1 MARLKSCLFKA
12 GFVRPVLSFARG
24 DGAVQPCTLKHGT
37 WRRVPEES
45 EWILMRWLAMI
56 CGVAAIGCGAALAC
70 AQAAQPTAAEKKS
83 ATTIVLPPSPKAL
96 LPDAFDGWEAA
107 EPSKVV
113 MDAAQADP
121 ANAAALKEY
130 GFNAAVAAS
139 YKREGETLSLRA
151 LRFDDASGA
160 YGAYSY
166 YRQNGW
172 PKVAIGNGAASDKNR
187 VLFWVGTTVVDAT
200 FSQIGPMS
208 AGELREIA
216 RQLPAPEGSRA
227 LLPPIL
233 ACLPQTK
240 LDPQTTHYAV
250 GPAGYAGAG
259 GVLPPTLVNFD
270 KGAETLTANYSL
282 ISGSATLTLIDYPT
296 PQIAHAKVDA
306 IRAYLKAGSQAT
318 PPWPKPLSDSDT
330 ASLEVR
336 DSGPVV
342 AIVSGDAIPEE
353 SHRLLEAVH
362 FEAEMTA
369 IPQPVESEIE
379 KTGKLLLGITALSL
393 IGAAAAILLGGFL
406 GGGRA
411 LYRMAT
417 GKPASSVYDMD
428 FIHLDLREK
437 WVEVQ
442 GESVEETEATDGP
455 HPKG

>member
-1 MARLKSCLFKA
+1 
-12 GFVRPVLSFARG
+12 
-24 DGAVQPCTLKHGT
+24 
-37 WRRVPEES
+37 
-45 EWILMRWLAMI
+45 MRWLAFLAGLAALSG
-56 CGVAAIGCGAALAC
+56 GVAMAS
-70 AQAAQPTAAEKKS
+70 AQAAQPTAEEKKS
-83 ATTIVLPPSPKAL
+83 ATTITLPPSPKAL
-96 LPDAFDGWEAA
+96 LPDEFDGWATA
-107 EPSKVV
+107 EPSKTVT
-113 MDAAQADP
+113 DPAQADP

-130 GFNAAVAAS
+130 GFNAAVTAS
-139 YKREGETLSLRA
+139 YKREGETLSVRA

-166 YRQNGW
+166 YRENGW
-172 PKVAIGNGAASDKNR
+172 PKVEIGNGAASNKNR

-200 FSQIGPMS
+200 FSRVDSMS

-216 RQLPAPEGSRA
+216 RQLPAPDGSRA

-270 KGAETLTANYSL
+270 KGAETVTANYSL

-296 PQIAHAKVDA
+296 PQIAHAQVDA
-306 IRAYLKAGSQAT
+306 IRAYLKAGSQAK
-318 PPWPKPLSDSDT
+318 PPWPKPLTDSDQ

-336 DSGPVV
+336 GSGPVV

-353 SHRLLEAVH
+353 SHRLLESVH

-379 KTGKLLLGITALSL
+379 KTGRLLLGITALSL

-417 GKPASSVYDMD
+417 GKPASSMFDVE
-428 FIHLDLREK
+428 FIHLDLQEK

-442 GESVEETEATDGP
+442 GESVEEIESAEGP

>member
-1 MARLKSCLFKA
+1 
-12 GFVRPVLSFARG
+12 
-24 DGAVQPCTLKHGT
+24 
-37 WRRVPEES
+37 
-45 EWILMRWLAMI
+45 MRWLAII
-56 CGVAAIGCGAALAC
+56 CVVAAISCGAAKTC
-70 AQAAQPTAAEKKS
+70 AQGEQPTAAEKKS
-83 ATTIVLPPSPKAL
+83 ATTITLPPSPKAL
-96 LPDAFDGWEAA
+96 LPDEFDGWVTA
-107 EPSKVV
+107 EPSKTVT
-113 MDAAQADP
+113 DPAQADP

-130 GFNAAVAAS
+130 GFNAAVLAN

-172 PKVAIGNGAASDKNR
+172 PKVAIGTGAASNNNR

-200 FSQIGPMS
+200 FSKVGPMS
-208 AGELREIA
+208 AGEMREIA
-216 RQLPAPEGSRA
+216 RQLPAPGGSSA

-233 ACLPQTK
+233 ACLPQSK

-259 GVLPPTLVNFD
+259 GVLPPALVNFD

-296 PQIAHAKVDA
+296 PQIAHAQVDA

-318 PPWPKPLSDSDT
+318 PPWPKPLNDSDT

-336 DSGPVV
+336 GSGPVV

-379 KTGKLLLGITALSL
+379 KTGQLLLGITVLSL

-411 LYRMAT
+411 LYRIAT
-417 GKPASSVYDMD
+417 GKPASSVFDME

-437 WVEVQ
+437 WVEDRA
-442 GESVEETEATDGP
+442 ESVEEIEATEGP

>member
-1 MARLKSCLFKA
+1 
-12 GFVRPVLSFARG
+12 
-24 DGAVQPCTLKHGT
+24 
-37 WRRVPEES
+37 
-45 EWILMRWLAMI
+45 MRWLAMI
-56 CGVAAIGCGAALAC
+56 LGVAAMSCGAAMAC
-70 AQAAQPTAAEKKS
+70 AQGAQPTAAEKKS
-83 ATTIVLPPSPKAL
+83 ATAITLPPSPKAV
-96 LPDAFDGWEAA
+96 LPDEFDGWAAA
-107 EPSKVV
+107 EPAKTVTDPAV
-113 MDAAQADP
+113 ADP

-130 GFNAAVAAS
+130 GFNAAVEAG

-172 PKVAIGNGAASDKNR
+172 PKVEIGNGAASNKNR

-200 FSQIGPMS
+200 FSRVDQES

-216 RQLPAPEGSRA
+216 RQLPAADGSRA

-233 ACLPQTK
+233 ASLPKSRPEAK
-240 LDPQTTHYAV
+240 LDPQTTHYAE
-250 GPAGYAGAG
+250 GPVGYAGAG

-296 PQIAHAKVDA
+296 PQIAHAQVDA
-306 IRAYLKAGSQAT
+306 IRAYLKAGGQAQ

-336 DSGPVV
+336 DSGPLV
-342 AIVSGDAIPEE
+342 AIVSGDAVPEE
-353 SHRLLEAVH
+353 SHRLLESVH
-362 FEAEMTA
+362 FEADMTSMA
-369 IPQPVESEIE
+369 QPKESEIE
-379 KTGKLLLGITALSL
+379 KTGRLLLGIAALSL

-417 GKPASSVYDMD
+417 GKPASSVFDME
-428 FIHLDLREK
+428 FIHLDLKEK
-437 WVEVQ
+437 WVDVEIQ
-442 GESVEETEATDGP
+442 AESVEEIEATEGP